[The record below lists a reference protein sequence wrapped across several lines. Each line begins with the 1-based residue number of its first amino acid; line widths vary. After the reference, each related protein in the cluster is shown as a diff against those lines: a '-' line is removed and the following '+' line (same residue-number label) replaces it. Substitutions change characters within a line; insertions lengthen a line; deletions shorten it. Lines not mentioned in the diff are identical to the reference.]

1 MVVEYIVC
9 IQPIYVY
16 RRDIMSLE
24 SSKDILSRMS
34 QDPRILYYETKTV
47 WGNNHMYPAC
57 SRSEAYL
64 KALGFKVF
72 TVSSI
77 SALRALGIE
86 LKNIMQRIDAA
97 E

>member
-1 MVVEYIVC
+1 
-9 IQPIYVY
+9 
-16 RRDIMSLE
+16 MSLE
-24 SSKDILSRMS
+24 SSKDILST
-34 QDPRILYYETKTV
+34 QDPRILYYETRTV

-72 TVSSI
+72 TASSI

-86 LKNIMQRIDAA
+86 LKNLLKM

>member
-1 MVVEYIVC
+1 
-9 IQPIYVY
+9 
-16 RRDIMSLE
+16 MSLE

-34 QDPRILYYETKTV
+34 QDPRILYYETRNV
-47 WGNNHMYPAC
+47 WGNKHMYPAC

-64 KALGFKVF
+64 MALGLKVF
-72 TVSSI
+72 TRSSI

-86 LKNIMQRIDAA
+86 LKNIMQRIDVA